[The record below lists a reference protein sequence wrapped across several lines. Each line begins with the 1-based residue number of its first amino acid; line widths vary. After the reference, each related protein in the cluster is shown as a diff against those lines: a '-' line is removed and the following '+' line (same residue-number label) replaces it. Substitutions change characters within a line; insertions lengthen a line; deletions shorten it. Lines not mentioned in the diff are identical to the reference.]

1 MIFTYNKIV
10 KSKNQIDFALK
21 NIDVQLKKRFEA
33 LPNLVAVL
41 KKYMSHEKGI
51 FEKIA
56 ELRAAIENSKNRN
69 EKLEAEQ
76 ALSHLLGGINL
87 TVENYPE
94 LKTNESVIHL
104 QRSINE
110 YAEQISASQRAYN
123 GAVLSYNDS
132 ITVFP
137 NNIVAKLFGFSKEE
151 YISVISNEEE
161 RRNPDLNAIL

>member
-10 KSKNQIDFALK
+10 KNKNQIDFALK

-56 ELRAAIENSKNRN
+56 ELRVAIQNSKNRN
-69 EKLEAEQ
+69 EQLEAEQ
-76 ALSHLLGGINL
+76 ELSHLLGGINL

-123 GAVLSYNDS
+123 GAVLNYNDS

-151 YISVISNEEE
+151 YISIISNEEE
-161 RRNPDLNAIL
+161 RRNPDLNTIL